1 MLNLVEH
8 CGADIT
14 PLEEAGVPAFLT
26 SPKELTKGMM
36 YFPRMLDK
44 IRLYARG
51 ELPHNYHTNL
61 GAMKAS
67 DGVAI
72 AARIVT

>member
-8 CGADIT
+8 CGADIK

-26 SPKELTKGMM
+26 SLKEMTKGTM

-44 IRLYARG
+44 IRLNARG
-51 ELPHNYHTNL
+51 GLPQDYQTNL
-61 GAMKAS
+61 GTVKAG